1 MKGIESGDPK
11 DKKKKKDDKPATVA
25 AAAGKKPAPGKKG
38 ANPLALE
45 IGQFT
50 ISPMTGT
57 IPPNSS
63 A

>member
-11 DKKKKKDDKPATVA
+11 DKKKKKDEKPAQA
-25 AAAGKKPAPGKKG
+25 AAAGKKPPAGKKG

-45 IGQFT
+45 IGQFS
-50 ISPMTGT
+50 IAPMTGT